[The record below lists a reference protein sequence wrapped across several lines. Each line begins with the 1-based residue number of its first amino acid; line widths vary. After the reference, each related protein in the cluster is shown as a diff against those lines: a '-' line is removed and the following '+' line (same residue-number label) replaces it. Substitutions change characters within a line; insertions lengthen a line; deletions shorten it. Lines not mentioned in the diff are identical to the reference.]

1 MSFLGGVKSF
11 LQGAGSA
18 IDIPDKRLLFRGEL
32 RRIGGELRLVGD
44 NGQSFSI
51 PGYFT
56 HAERPPLVCPEGA
69 ALPGNVVD
77 LLAKR
82 VGSRAADTRL
92 RSTT

>member
-1 MSFLGGVKSF
+1 VSFLGGVESF

-18 IDIPDKRLLFRGEL
+18 INIPDKRLLFRGEL

-56 HAERPPLVCPEGA
+56 HAERPPLICPEGA

-77 LLAKR
+77 SGQAGKL
-82 VGSRAADTRL
+82 
-92 RSTT
+92 